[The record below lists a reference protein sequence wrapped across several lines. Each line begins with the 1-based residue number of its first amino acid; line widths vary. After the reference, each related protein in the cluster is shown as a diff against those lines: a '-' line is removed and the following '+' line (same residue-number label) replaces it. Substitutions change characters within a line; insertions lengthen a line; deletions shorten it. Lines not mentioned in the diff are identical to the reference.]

1 MALKKSPH
9 PERSAAQSKDARCYS
24 SNFLPRA
31 AAYVGVALLLN
42 FALGWSPRLA
52 HAETIKIAITK
63 LLSYPSVPIAIERGY
78 FAEEGLEAQMVFFE
92 SAEPMA
98 VALASGDVDFGVSG
112 LSAAFYTLASVGQ
125 IRVLAS
131 SAMEQ
136 PGFYNLVFLGSNKAY
151 EAGLTT
157 AHDIPGHSFAVT
169 QVGTS
174 LQYSLG
180 LLAEKDR
187 FLMSAVSVRPLHA
200 IPNVVTALSGGQIDS
215 AVLPATP
222 ALPLLDRG
230 AIKLLGWVSD
240 LNPGWMG
247 AVAFTSTKA
256 ANDKGDMVRR
266 FVNAF
271 RKGSRDYHDAFA
283 SKDNKRQNSAAT
295 PAMLELLS
303 KFTGV
308 PQPLIDRAPP
318 YIDGEGRVVMADLAR
333 QIAWYKSQNMMK
345 ADLRPEDFVDKRYAN
360 IMPETR

>member
-1 MALKKSPH
+1 MAYTKRPR
-9 PERSAAQSKDARCYS
+9 PDRSRSKQPKDGWLRSGDLLY
-24 SNFLPRA
+24 RA
-31 AAYVGVALLLN
+31 AIFTVVVLSLH
-42 FALGWSPRLA
+42 LGAPGIA
-52 HAETIKIAITK
+52 HAETIKVAITK

-78 FAEEGLEAQMVFFE
+78 FKEEGLEAQMVFFE

-112 LSAAFYTLASVGQ
+112 LSAAFYTLASLGQ

-151 EAGLTT
+151 EAGLTS
-157 AHDIPGHSFAVT
+157 AHAIPGHSFAVT
-169 QVGTS
+169 QIGTS

-187 FLMSAVSVRPLHA
+187 FSMSEVAVRPLHA
-200 IPNVVTALSGGQIDS
+200 IPNVITALSGSQIDS

-230 AIKLLGWVSD
+230 VIKLLGWVSD
-240 LNPGWMG
+240 LAPGWMG

-256 ANDKGDMVRR
+256 ANEKRDMVQR
-266 FVNAF
+266 FVNAY

-283 SKDNKRQNSAAT
+283 SKENKRQNSAAT
-295 PAMLELLS
+295 PPMLTLLS
-303 KFTGV
+303 KFTGI
-308 PQPLIDRAPP
+308 PEPLIDRAPP
-318 YIDGEGRVVMADLAR
+318 YLDGEGRVVMADLAH

-345 ADLRPEDFVDKRYAN
+345 ADVRPEDFVDKRYAK
-360 IMPETR
+360 IMPETK

>member
-1 MALKKSPH
+1 MRETKPHHRTPFTAAFLIVAMLGVPSMA
-9 PERSAAQSKDARCYS
+9 A
-24 SNFLPRA
+24 
-31 AAYVGVALLLN
+31 
-42 FALGWSPRLA
+42 
-52 HAETIKIAITK
+52 AETIKVAITK

-78 FAEEGLEAQMVFFE
+78 FAEEGLEAKMVYFE

-112 LSAAFYTLASVGQ
+112 LSAAFYTLASLGQ

-151 EAGLTT
+151 DAGLTS
-157 AHDIPGHSFAVT
+157 AHAIPGHSFGVT
-169 QVGTS
+169 QIGTS

-187 FLMSAVSVRPLHA
+187 FSMTDVAIRPLHA

-230 AIKLLGWVSD
+230 VIKLLGWVSD
-240 LNPGWMG
+240 LAPGWMG

-256 ANDKGDMVRR
+256 ANEKSDVVRR
-266 FVNAF
+266 FTNAY

-283 SKDNKRQNSAAT
+283 SKDNKRQDGPAT
-295 PAMLELLS
+295 AAMLTLLS
-303 KFTGV
+303 KFTGI
-308 PQPLIDRAPP
+308 PEPLIDRAPP
-318 YIDGEGRVVMADLAR
+318 YLDGEGRVVMADLAH

-345 ADLRPEDFVDKRYAN
+345 ADVRPEDFVDKRYAK
-360 IMPETR
+360 IMPAAK